1 MNYIQRALDSPD
13 LLDYFSYPQYGE
25 KMHKKVLEALGSQKR
40 HSNLMKRRNSGTDEH
55 LEISEFH
62 QI

>member
-1 MNYIQRALDSPD
+1 MRKN
-13 LLDYFSYPQYGE
+13 F
-25 KMHKKVLEALGSQKR
+25 LEALGSQKR
-40 HSNLMKRRNSGTDEH
+40 RSDLMKRRNSGTDEH

>member
-1 MNYIQRALDSPD
+1 MRKTIS
-13 LLDYFSYPQYGE
+13 
-25 KMHKKVLEALGSQKR
+25 EALGSEKR
-40 HSNLMKRRNSGTDEH
+40 HPNLMKIRNPGADEH